1 MFTHDRLP
9 WIAVCVFLLS
19 GLAGSQSG
27 VAMHPAGARSP
38 ALPAAEALLT
48 LGPEGKALAERAG
61 TWDVT
66 FTGWSKPGAVPVTT
80 TGLTA
85 EREMI
90 GPMLQER
97 LRSSP
102 AGSGAAWTRIDDL
115 TYNRLEN
122 RWDYMSMDTRA
133 PVGLMP
139 AYSVGRDPV
148 DRIVLSFL
156 PFATPGN
163 EPQAIGQLLRMEQII
178 IHLDNDHK
186 EKDQYF
192 MPADGAATRWLAKR
206 YTYTRRRG

>member
-1 MFTHDRLP
+1 MVTPDRFFS
-9 WIAVCVFLLS
+9 IAVLALLLS
-19 GLAGSQSG
+19 GLASSQSG
-27 VAMHPAGARSP
+27 AAKHSDGTGSSAQ
-38 ALPAAEALLT
+38 PAAEALLA

-61 TWDVT
+61 SWDVT
-66 FTGWSKPGAVPVTT
+66 FTDWSKPGAVPVTT

-90 GPMLQER
+90 GPMLQEK
-97 LRSSP
+97 LRPSP
-102 AGSGAAWTRIDDL
+102 ATSGAAWTRIDDL

-139 AYSVGRDPV
+139 AFSVGRDPV
-148 DRIVLSFL
+148 DRIILSFL
-156 PFATPGN
+156 PFAMPGN
-163 EPQAIGQLLRMEQII
+163 EPQATGQLLRMEQII
-178 IHLDNDHK
+178 IHVDDDHE

-192 MPADGAATRWLAKR
+192 MPAAGAATRWLAKR